1 MADLAATDVTV
12 TVSTTVNPVWY
23 PQGRQKQIAVSIVFG
38 DSAKKYPV
46 GGVPMPAIA
55 FFGMVRN
62 LAGLLLQGPTGLQAA
77 YDSTNNKL
85 IIYSHSHVLN
95 VAQGA
100 SADAAA
106 NSALVYPRT
115 SSTYDLSISQPTGGG
130 GVISVDVAAYG
141 TAANVGGIVAAA
153 PGSLVELANVALA
166 AQTWAGIAY
175 GW

>member
-1 MADLAATDVTV
+1 MADLAKTDVTV
-12 TVSTTVNPVWY
+12 TVSTTVLPVWY
-23 PQGRQKQIAVSIVFG
+23 PQGRQKQIAVSIAFG

-46 GGVPMPAIA
+46 GGVPMPSIDN
-55 FFGMVRN
+55 FGMVRN
-62 LAGLLLQGPTGLQAA
+62 LAGLLLQGPTGLQCG
-77 YDSTNNKL
+77 YDPTNNKL

-130 GVISVDVAAYG
+130 GVISVDVAAFG

-166 AQTWAGIAY
+166 AQIWSGIAY

>member
-12 TVSTTVNPVWY
+12 TLSTTVLPVWY
-23 PQGRQKQIAVSIVFG
+23 PMGRQKQIAVSLSFG
-38 DSAKKYPV
+38 NGALKYPV
-46 GGVPMPAIA
+46 GGIPMPAIG

-62 LAGLLLQGPTGLQAA
+62 LAGLLLQGPVGLQAA
-77 YDSTNNKL
+77 YDATNNKL
-85 IIYSHSHVLN
+85 LLYSHSHVLN

-106 NSALVYPRT
+106 NSALLYPRT
-115 SSTYDLSISQPTGGG
+115 SSTYDFSISQPAGGG
-130 GVISVDVAAYG
+130 GIISVDVAAYG

-153 PGSLVELANVALA
+153 PGSIVELSNVALN
-166 AQTWAGIAY
+166 AQIWAGIAY